1 MFLVDKESRRYDDR
15 RIPKLFGNYRNGSER
30 YRMVPRGTERDRN
43 GSGGT
48 EMVSGSSE
56 CVPVILGN
64 VPGKLL
70 MYLLI
75 R

>member
-1 MFLVDKESRRYDDR
+1 
-15 RIPKLFGNYRNGSER
+15 
-30 YRMVPRGTERDRN
+30 MVPRGIGMVPRETGMVP
-43 GSGGT
+43 GSD

-64 VPGKLL
+64 VPGERL

-75 R
+75 VN